1 MKPRWLPVL
10 AVVLVAGAIV
20 AYKQFRQDPRERSSR
35 VAPQSAAT
43 SGPSVL
49 LFADPRE
56 ADSADSCAEIFRLV
70 RRAGAQ
76 GIRVQ
81 ELAPDKATEAARQHR
96 VTVEPTVLILDA
108 SGREVARH
116 EGESSETIA
125 AIRSSLERLPASR

>member
-1 MKPRWLPVL
+1 MRPRWLPVL
-10 AVVLVAGAIV
+10 AVVLVAGALV
-20 AYKQFRQDPRERSSR
+20 AYKQFRQDPREQSSR
-35 VAPQSAAT
+35 VTPQSAVAG
-43 SGPSVL
+43 GPSVL

-56 ADSADSCAEIFRLV
+56 ADSADACAEIFRLV
-70 RRAGAQ
+70 RRAGVQ
-76 GIRVQ
+76 GIRVH

-125 AIRSSLERLPASR
+125 AIRSSLERLQASR

>member
-10 AVVLVAGAIV
+10 VVVLVAGAIV
-20 AYKQFRQDPRERSSR
+20 AYKQLWQDPRERSSR
-35 VAPQSAAT
+35 VTPQSAVV

-49 LFADPRE
+49 LFADPDE
-56 ADSADSCAEIFRLV
+56 ADSDDPCAEIFRLV

-76 GIRVQ
+76 GVRVH
-81 ELAPDKATEAARQHR
+81 EFAPERATEAARQHR

-125 AIRSSLERLPASR
+125 AIRSSLERLHASR

>member
-20 AYKQFRQDPRERSSR
+20 AYKQFRQDPRERLGR
-35 VAPQSAAT
+35 DAPQSAAA

-56 ADSADSCAEIFRLV
+56 ADSADPCAEIFRLV

-76 GIRVQ
+76 GIRVH
-81 ELAPDKATEAARQHR
+81 EFAPDRATEAARQHR

-125 AIRSSLERLPASR
+125 AIRSSLERLHATR